1 MPRRFLYAVIALGVA
16 ALLAWAGWTGL
27 SQRGGTDRLFGS
39 GTIEATEVQVSPS
52 IPGRVVRLFADEGQR
67 VRAGQ
72 VLAQLEPEEARAQLA
87 QAEAAVRA
95 AEARV
100 RQARH
105 AVDTQQLIAA
115 AQAAG
120 ASSQLAAAE
129 TRVSEARTALL
140 LEARVA
146 EAAVRAAEAQLRA
159 AEASVVS
166 ARSALVKATRDLAR
180 TRQLFLAG
188 TVAAQQVDQAQ
199 SAYDAAVAQARSAAE
214 AVAGARAALES
225 ARANRLQVE
234 IRARDLEVARAQVA
248 QARAAVEEA
257 RSGTSLVQQRRQELA
272 AAVAALGEARQALRY
287 RQVLASYTTVTS
299 PLDAVVLT
307 RNIEPGE
314 VVAAS
319 TPLYTLVN
327 LRDLWLR
334 VFIPEDRIGAV
345 HLGQEADVTV
355 DTFPGLTFRGRVV
368 EISSRAEFTPGNVQT
383 KEDRVKLV
391 FGVKIGLANEGG
403 RLKPGMPADAEI
415 LLGPSGTRGAR

>member
-16 ALLAWAGWTGL
+16 ARLAWAGWTGL

-52 IPGRVVRLFADEGQR
+52 IPGRVVRLFADEGQT

-95 AEARV
+95 AEAR
-100 RQARH
+100 
-105 AVDTQQLIAA
+105 
-115 AQAAG
+115 AAG

-188 TVAAQQVDQAQ
+188 AVAAQQVDQAQ

>member
-52 IPGRVVRLFADEGQR
+52 IPGRVVRLFADEGQT

-87 QAEAAVRA
+87 QAEAAVR
-95 AEARV
+95 
-100 RQARH
+100 
-105 AVDTQQLIAA
+105 A

-159 AEASVVS
+159 AEALVVS

-188 TVAAQQVDQAQ
+188 AVAAQQVDQAQ
-199 SAYDAAVAQARSAAE
+199 
-214 AVAGARAALES
+214 
-225 ARANRLQVE
+225 
-234 IRARDLEVARAQVA
+234 
-248 QARAAVEEA
+248 
-257 RSGTSLVQQRRQELA
+257 
-272 AAVAALGEARQALRY
+272 
-287 RQVLASYTTVTS
+287 
-299 PLDAVVLT
+299 
-307 RNIEPGE
+307 
-314 VVAAS
+314 
-319 TPLYTLVN
+319 
-327 LRDLWLR
+327 
-334 VFIPEDRIGAV
+334 
-345 HLGQEADVTV
+345 
-355 DTFPGLTFRGRVV
+355 
-368 EISSRAEFTPGNVQT
+368 
-383 KEDRVKLV
+383 
-391 FGVKIGLANEGG
+391 
-403 RLKPGMPADAEI
+403 
-415 LLGPSGTRGAR
+415 

>member
-52 IPGRVVRLFADEGQR
+52 IPGRVVRLFADEGQT

-72 VLAQLEPEEARAQLA
+72 VLAQLEPEEARAQ
-87 QAEAAVRA
+87 
-95 AEARV
+95 
-100 RQARH
+100 
-105 AVDTQQLIAA
+105 
-115 AQAAG
+115 G

-129 TRVSEARTALL
+129 TRVSEARPALL

-166 ARSALVKATRDLAR
+166 ARSALVKAPRDLAR

-188 TVAAQQVDQAQ
+188 AVAAQQVDQAQ

>member
-1 MPRRFLYAVIALGVA
+1 M
-16 ALLAWAGWTGL
+16 
-27 SQRGGTDRLFGS
+27 
-39 GTIEATEVQVSPS
+39 
-52 IPGRVVRLFADEGQR
+52 
-67 VRAGQ
+67 
-72 VLAQLEPEEARAQLA
+72 
-87 QAEAAVRA
+87 
-95 AEARV
+95 
-100 RQARH
+100 
-105 AVDTQQLIAA
+105 
-115 AQAAG
+115 
-120 ASSQLAAAE
+120 
-129 TRVSEARTALL
+129 
-140 LEARVA
+140 
-146 EAAVRAAEAQLRA
+146 
-159 AEASVVS
+159 
-166 ARSALVKATRDLAR
+166 
-180 TRQLFLAG
+180 
-188 TVAAQQVDQAQ
+188 
-199 SAYDAAVAQARSAAE
+199 
-214 AVAGARAALES
+214 
-225 ARANRLQVE
+225 
-234 IRARDLEVARAQVA
+234 A

-403 RLKPGMPADAEI
+403 RLKPGIPADAEI